1 MLEAKTD
8 PDLHSPISPC
18 RPSAWHSPERC
29 CRHPVLNP
37 KCSSCLLLL
46 LIKNI
51 DKNQTS
57 KQKFQLCQKHP
68 TSRECFSAPPV
79 TSGPVP
85 CGGWRWKPRSVR
97 ASLEERNP
105 PSLPCGLSR
114 QPERQFLQ
122 QVLLEGVRWLAA
134 NTGTAVCYLQ
144 FIISVRKYCP
154 LLWPSMYISC
164 LFSGKVGSSLSCFSC
179 KALSHVVP
187 GTSFKLSIC
196 MGASG
201 GEKPLFGGDSSSAA
215 SEWGAL
221 LLWSILQGSPGWAS

>member
-1 MLEAKTD
+1 M
-8 PDLHSPISPC
+8 
-18 RPSAWHSPERC
+18 
-29 CRHPVLNP
+29 
-37 KCSSCLLLL
+37 SSHLLLL

-51 DKNQTS
+51 GKNQTS

-68 TSRECFSAPPV
+68 TSRGCFSAPPV
-79 TSGPVP
+79 TSGQVP

-114 QPERQFLQ
+114 QPERQFPQ
-122 QVLLEGVRWLAA
+122 QVSLEGVRWLAA
-134 NTGTAVCYLQ
+134 NTGTAVCYLW
-144 FIISVRKYCP
+144 FVISVRKCCP
-154 LLWPSMYISC
+154 LLWPVVYISC

-187 GTSFKLSIC
+187 RTSFMLSVS

-201 GEKPLFGGDSSSAA
+201 GEKPLFTEDSSSAA
-215 SEWGAL
+215 SERRAL
-221 LLWSILQGSPGWAS
+221 LLWSVLQGSPGWAS